1 MALINKLLFG
11 LFLCSVSILYA
22 QKGISYQGV
31 VLYPSVELPG
41 IDSKVTPYSEKD
53 VCFRFSIYDNINVL
67 EYSETHSTTTDYYG
81 QVNLIIGRGDNPSIA
96 GRLEVLKWDGTV
108 KFLKVELDY
117 SASCSSWEEVAY
129 DELNYVP
136 FAFYALNSSGS
147 GNDNQNLTGATLSG
161 TVLQI
166 DIEGGSPASVD
177 LVSLQDGTGTDN
189 QNLNLT
195 GNTLSIS
202 NGSTTVDLSPYLD
215 NSDSQDVVVDLTS
228 DILTIDLTGDPDIT
242 NDTNINL
249 APYLDNTDNQNLNLT
264 GNTLSISNGSTTVDL
279 SPYLDDTDNQN
290 LTAGPNSGEVS
301 ITGGNSVTLNVNDA
315 DSDTTNEI
323 QDLSLNTKILSIT
336 NNLTAT
342 PINLTEVLDLADA
355 ADVTI
360 NAPADNEVLAF
371 EGGLWVNK
379 PLKDLQR
386 VDLASN
392 YPAAPEG
399 NQLIVGLP
407 SSPNSSNLRFVN
419 IDEVDILI
427 IDNSSDNSFITLEDL
442 DVSRNGKIL
451 KIVES
456 DNQNPKI
463 KTVLDIFYNLSNPN
477 DDNYLFIDIQEII
490 LGGVGGS
497 ANRREIKYE
506 SVELL
511 WYNGIWTPMR

>member
-1 MALINKLLFG
+1 M
-11 LFLCSVSILYA
+11 
-22 QKGISYQGV
+22 
-31 VLYPSVELPG
+31 
-41 IDSKVTPYSEKD
+41 
-53 VCFRFSIYDNINVL
+53 
-67 EYSETHSTTTDYYG
+67 
-81 QVNLIIGRGDNPSIA
+81 
-96 GRLEVLKWDGTV
+96 
-108 KFLKVELDY
+108 
-117 SASCSSWEEVAY
+117 
-129 DELNYVP
+129 P

-161 TVLQI
+161 TVLQL
-166 DIEGGSPASVD
+166 DIEDGSPASVD
-177 LVSLQDGTGTDN
+177 LASLQDGTGTDDQNIQGLALDAATNILTVGIEDGTSSTVDLSGLVGTDNQNLTGATLSGTVLQLDIEDGSPASVDLASLQDGTGTDN

-215 NSDSQDVVVDLTS
+215 NSDNQD
-228 DILTIDLTGDPDIT
+228 
-242 NDTNINL
+242 
-249 APYLDNTDNQNLNLT
+249 LNLT

-315 DSDTTNEI
+315 DSDPTNEI
-323 QDLSLNTKILSIT
+323 QDLSLKTKILSIT

-463 KTVLDIFYNLSNPN
+463 KTVLDIFYNPSNPN